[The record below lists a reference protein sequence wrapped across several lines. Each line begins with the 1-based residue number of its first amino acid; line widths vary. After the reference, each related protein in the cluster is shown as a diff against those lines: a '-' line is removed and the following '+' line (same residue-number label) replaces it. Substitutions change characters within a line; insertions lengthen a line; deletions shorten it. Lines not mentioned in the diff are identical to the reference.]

1 MEHAQSFY
9 NLFLG
14 NNRAHGTFQVSAERS
29 DGKKKGVAKVLQE
42 QTTVAHWQ
50 DHLNGKVGLGIIPI
64 KDNDHC
70 HWGAIDVDEYN
81 LNHSKLISKIE
92 HQNIPAVVC
101 RSKSGGAHIFFFFS
115 TEISAEEL
123 QDKLNEIAAFLGY
136 AGSEVFP
143 KQTHLLVDRG
153 DTGNFLNMPY
163 FAGERTTRYAFSKNA
178 ESLNL
183 EEFVEFALSRVVT
196 PKVFLEL
203 KISSGKEED
212 LLPEGPPC
220 LQHLCAQ
227 GFGEGSRNNAL
238 FNLGVYA
245 RMAHPDHWEQI
256 VQKYNID
263 YLKPPLGNTEVGA
276 VIKQLNKK
284 EYYYKCSDQPISSH
298 CNKSMC
304 MTRKFGVGP
313 GQSNNS
319 FSSLTKINGD
329 PPIWILTVDGK
340 RVELSTEAMVSQTVF
355 QKECVAQ
362 INMFPIAVNPRAWQT
377 RMQGLLDN
385 LTIVEV
391 PPDATLR
398 GEFEDL
404 LASFCCDR
412 ARGETREDILQG
424 IAVWLDGRVYFQV
437 KDVRKHLQVNNFTHY
452 SSNRITLRLTDLG
465 AEKMFWRPNN
475 KGIHVW
481 SLPQEFFGD
490 SANEQ
495 TEIELPELKKDS
507 NVI

>member
-42 QTTVAHWQ
+42 QTTVTHWQ

-220 LQHLCAQ
+220 LQHLSTKGFPQ
-227 GFGEGSRNNAL
+227 GTRNNGL
-238 FNLGVYA
+238 FNIAVYC
-245 RMAHPDHWEQI
+245 RKKSPDNWESQLEGF
-256 VQKYNID
+256 NID
-263 YLKPPLGNTEVGA
+263 LMDPPLSSSEVQGVIKSAKRKEYQYTCSKPPVAPYCNAA
-276 VIKQLNKK
+276 VCKL
-284 EYYYKCSDQPISSH
+284 
-298 CNKSMC
+298 
-304 MTRKFGVGP
+304 RKFGVGTSTDMP
-313 GQSNNS
+313 AVH
-319 FSSLTKINGD
+319 SLTKFNTL
-329 PPIWILTVDGK
+329 PPIWFLDVDGGG
-340 RVELSTEAMVSQTVF
+340 RLELETDDLHNQRRF
-355 QKECVAQ
+355 QRKCMERLNVLPGKM
-362 INMFPIAVNPRAWQT
+362 NDIAWTKLVNH
-377 RMQGLLDN
+377 LLEN
-385 LTIVEV
+385 LTIIEA
-391 PPDATLR
+391 PPDASPVGQLFEYIERFCTGRVQAKVKEEILLGKPWTDNGKHFFRMADLMAFLDRHHFRDYKVHQVTSILR
-398 GEFEDL
+398 ENGAEHHFFNIKGKGINIWAISEFEKHDGN
-404 LASFCCDR
+404 FD
-412 ARGETREDILQG
+412 TPDIEG
-424 IAVWLDGRVYFQV
+424 
-437 KDVRKHLQVNNFTHY
+437 
-452 SSNRITLRLTDLG
+452 
-465 AEKMFWRPNN
+465 
-475 KGIHVW
+475 
-481 SLPQEFFGD
+481 
-490 SANEQ
+490 NE
-495 TEIELPELKKDS
+495 E
-507 NVI
+507 VF